1 MNIKPVS
8 EFYSSLKWQNW
19 TLFNNAMYSWRVLP
33 FDIFIH
39 GEQAFIYNALR
50 DIRKKRENNIGRKK
64 YSTVIIEKLMTI
76 KC

>member
-19 TLFNNAMYSWRVLP
+19 TLFNYAMHSWRVLP

-39 GEQAFIYNALR
+39 GEQTIIYYALR
-50 DIRKKRENNIGRKK
+50 DIKKNGKITLAEKNIP
-64 YSTVIIEKLMTI
+64 L
-76 KC
+76 